1 MADGG
6 FDPTDPT
13 EKTPLIP
20 KEGNDDDDTGTDNTG
35 VDWDNIDLRHIPA
48 DPEPDRRNPFEPTA
62 SSTPAGER
70 IALKTRTRTRLPP
83 PRNKEPLTRPLSVQG
98 LIKALKPTTAW

>member
-48 DPEPDRRNPFEPTA
+48 DPRARQ
-62 SSTPAGER
+62 
-70 IALKTRTRTRLPP
+70 K
-83 PRNKEPLTRPLSVQG
+83 KPL
-98 LIKALKPTTAW
+98 